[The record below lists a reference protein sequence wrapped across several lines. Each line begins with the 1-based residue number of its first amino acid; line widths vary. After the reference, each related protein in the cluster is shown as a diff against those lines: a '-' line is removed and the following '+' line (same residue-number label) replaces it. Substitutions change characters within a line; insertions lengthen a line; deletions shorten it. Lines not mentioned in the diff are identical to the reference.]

1 MIFVFFFFSSRR
13 RHTRYWRDWSSDVCS
28 SDLFALDL
36 QHKDAR
42 LAMELAADVG
52 APVLIGALVQQLR
65 QIAKSR
71 GLGRWDTT
79 AIATVYEE
87 LAGTEIGRAHV

>member
-1 MIFVFFFFSSRR
+1 ML
-13 RHTRYWRDWSSDVCS
+13 TGDYQTPA
-28 SDLFALDL
+28 FALDL

-52 APVLIGALVQQLR
+52 APVLIGALVLQIR
-65 QIAKSR
+65 QVATFR

-87 LAGTEIGRAHV
+87 LAGTELRNQQDPREQGS